1 MRLLPIYRYVVP
13 FHVTKT
19 FESNDGK
26 NTKKSEYIGAWL
38 LPFLMCTENTRNT
51 LFCYG
56 LGCLVSLFL
65 VSIELLIGKS
75 VNFRRCFLRPILG
88 GLAAG
93 LLFITII
100 SGGAIIWE
108 GDESVR
114 GYSVGIIAVFAS
126 LKCEQLPRLLQRL
139 AARSMPPNSQ

>member
-1 MRLLPIYRYVVP
+1 MCACRREWNPTCVAASGHCELGRFWDVAFGTELGRILGKKEGGGLPKKFKNP
-13 FHVTKT
+13 NKNGL
-19 FESNDGK
+19 FED
-26 NTKKSEYIGAWL
+26 Y
-38 LPFLMCTENTRNT
+38 
-51 LFCYG
+51 
-56 LGCLVSLFL
+56 
-65 VSIELLIGKS
+65 KS

-108 GDESVR
+108 GTESVR